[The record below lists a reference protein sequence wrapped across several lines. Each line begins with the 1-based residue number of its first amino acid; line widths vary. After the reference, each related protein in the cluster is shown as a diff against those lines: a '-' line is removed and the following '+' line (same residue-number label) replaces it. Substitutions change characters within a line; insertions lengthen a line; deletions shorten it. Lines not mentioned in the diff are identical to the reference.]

1 MKYLLYLFCV
11 AACGLPL
18 AHAQSSCSSDGEPTP
33 VALMERFINADCE
46 ACWSD
51 PATRKVQAGQVAI
64 DWIVPSARGD
74 DAPLSAAASR
84 DALARLLVLRRAVPA
99 QALTVVSPV
108 ASASEGTATLPLRVA
123 HGLAFNDYIGASIEM
138 KPAPPIPASS
148 GPWTSW
154 LVLVETIPA
163 GKEGTPVARNLARNA
178 LQSLWDGNSSL
189 STSEQH
195 RFFESRPMH
204 IPPGSDPTRLR
215 VLGWVQ
221 DAQGHVLTAAQ
232 SRCKPDA

>member
-1 MKYLLYLFCV
+1 MKYLLYVFCV
-11 AACGLPL
+11 ITCALPL
-18 AHAQSSCSSDGEPTP
+18 AHAQSSCASDGEPTP

-84 DALARLLVLRRAVPA
+84 DALDRLQVLRRAVPA

-108 ASASEGTATLPLRVA
+108 ASASAGAAALPLRVA

-138 KPAPPIPASS
+138 KPAPPIPAGS

-163 GKEGTPVARNLARNA
+163 GKDGTPVARNLARSA
-178 LQSLWDGNSSL
+178 LQSIWDNGSL
-189 STSEQH
+189 STSEQPH
-195 RFFESRPMH
+195 FFESRPMH

-232 SRCKPDA
+232 SHCKPDA